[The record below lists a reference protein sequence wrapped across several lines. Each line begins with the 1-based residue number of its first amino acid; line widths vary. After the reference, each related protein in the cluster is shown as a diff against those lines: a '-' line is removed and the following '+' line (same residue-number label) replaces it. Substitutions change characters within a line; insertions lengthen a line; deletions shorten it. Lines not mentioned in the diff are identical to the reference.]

1 MKISFLAISFELGCV
16 TDTSVPTHFNP
27 FAKPVKF
34 SYSCS
39 FFALVVVAAAEAAA
53 TVVVVV
59 IVVVVAV
66 AVMVA
71 VAVVVVVVV
80 VLVVIKVVAGDKRS
94 PPSSSPGCYYACVAC
109 ISPASVWTST
119 KNEWNAQNAI
129 WSRASRPSNPRNVI
143 TCVLTICFV
152 KPTHNTTFWPSIV
165 VARTPLSLVIISS
178 SIPTQYRTP
187 CTNWIITKFSWG

>member
-66 AVMVA
+66 AVMV
-71 VAVVVVVVV
+71 
-80 VLVVIKVVAGDKRS
+80 VIKVVAGDKRS

-129 WSRASRPSNPRNVI
+129 
-143 TCVLTICFV
+143 
-152 KPTHNTTFWPSIV
+152 
-165 VARTPLSLVIISS
+165 
-178 SIPTQYRTP
+178 
-187 CTNWIITKFSWG
+187 